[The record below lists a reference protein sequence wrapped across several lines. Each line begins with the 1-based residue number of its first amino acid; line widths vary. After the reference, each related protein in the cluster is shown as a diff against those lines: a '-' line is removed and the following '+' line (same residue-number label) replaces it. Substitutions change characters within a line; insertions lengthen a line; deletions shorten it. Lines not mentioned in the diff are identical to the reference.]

1 VIKEQT
7 VFIVDDDA
15 AVCDSIQELVESVG
29 LRAEGYA
36 SGQAFLNHYQPERSG
51 CLVLDVRMAEM
62 IGLVLQEKLNTLG
75 ATIPV
80 IILTGHADVPMAV
93 HALKAGAVDSV
104 QKPYRNQLLLDSIN
118 NALAMDAIA
127 RRSLD
132 ESRNH
137 DRQLATLTK
146 REQEVLDKLLPGSIS
161 KQIARE
167 LGISTRTVE
176 SHRQNLLRK
185 LGVGSVK
192 ELMLHP
198 IVLKQGE

>member
-1 VIKEQT
+1 MIKEQT

-29 LRAEGYA
+29 LHAESYD
-36 SGQAFLNHYQPERSG
+36 SGQAFLDHYQPKRSG

-62 IGLVLQEKLNTLG
+62 SGLVLQEKLDTLG

-80 IILTGHADVPMAV
+80 IIITGHADVPMAV
-93 HALKAGAVDSV
+93 HALKAGAVDFV

-132 ESRNH
+132 ESQNH
-137 DRQLATLTK
+137 DRQLAKLTN
-146 REQEVLDKLLPGSIS
+146 REQEVLDKLLAGSIS

-185 LGVGSVK
+185 LGIGSVK

>member
-1 VIKEQT
+1 MKRQT

-29 LRAEGYA
+29 LCAECFA
-36 SGQAFLNHYQPERSG
+36 SGQAFLDQYQSERSG

-62 IGLVLQEKLNTLG
+62 SGLALQEKLTEMG
-75 ATIPV
+75 AEIPV
-80 IILTGHADVPMAV
+80 IIITGHADVPMAIQ
-93 HALKAGAVDSV
+93 ALKAGAVDFV

-118 NALAMDAIA
+118 GALTLDTIA
-127 RRSLD
+127 RRSRD
-132 ESRNH
+132 ETQTH
-137 DRQLATLTK
+137 EKQLAMLTK
-146 REQEVLDKLLPGSIS
+146 REQEVLDKLLAGSIS
-161 KQIARE
+161 RQIARE

-176 SHRQNLLRK
+176 VHRQNLLRK

-198 IVLKQGE
+198 IAQEKRE

>member
-1 VIKEQT
+1 MEEQT

-15 AVCDSIQELVESVG
+15 AVRDSIQELVESVG
-29 LRAEGYA
+29 LRAESHS
-36 SGQAFLNHYQPERSG
+36 SGQAFLASYQPQRSG
-51 CLVLDVRMAEM
+51 CLVLDVRMAGM
-62 IGLVLQEKLNTLG
+62 SGLVLQEKLNELG
-75 ATIPV
+75 ARIPV
-80 IILTGHADVPMAV
+80 IIITGHGDVPMAV
-93 HALKAGAVDSV
+93 RALKAGAVDFV
-104 QKPYRNQLLLDSIN
+104 QKPYRDQLLLDSIN
-118 NALAMDAIA
+118 NALTMDTIA

-132 ESRNH
+132 ESQNH

-146 REQEVLDKLLPGSIS
+146 REQEVLDKLLAGNIS

-176 SHRQNLLRK
+176 AHRQNLLRK

-198 IVLKQGE
+198 IARKRDE

>member
-36 SGQAFLNHYQPERSG
+36 SGQAFLDHYQPERSG

>member
-1 VIKEQT
+1 MEEQT

-15 AVCDSIQELVESVG
+15 AVRDSIQELVESVG
-29 LRAEGYA
+29 LRAESHS
-36 SGQAFLNHYQPERSG
+36 SGQAFLASYQPQRSG
-51 CLVLDVRMAEM
+51 CLVLDVRMAGM
-62 IGLVLQEKLNTLG
+62 SGLVLQERLNELG
-75 ATIPV
+75 ARIPV
-80 IILTGHADVPMAV
+80 IIITGHGDVPMAV
-93 HALKAGAVDSV
+93 HALKGGAVDFV

-118 NALAMDAIA
+118 NALTMDTIA

-132 ESRNH
+132 ESQNH

-146 REQEVLDKLLPGSIS
+146 REQEVLDKLLAGNIS

-176 SHRQNLLRK
+176 AHRQNLLRK

-198 IVLKQGE
+198 IAREQGE

>member
-132 ESRNH
+132 ESQNH